1 MNVGFIGIGHMGKHM
16 SGHILKAGYDLT
28 VHDIYKEAAAPI
40 LGKGAKWADSPAAL
54 AASCQVVLSCLPEPV
69 DVEAIVYG
77 NNGLTEGWKKG
88 DIYIDMSTN
97 SPTLIRRIAADAQ
110 KAGVEVIDAPV
121 SGGQTGAEKA
131 TLAIMAGGDAKALE
145 TVRGILETMGQKIFH
160 MGDAGCGN
168 VAKLVNNLISISCNA
183 ITAEGFVLGVK
194 AGIDSKTLQDLV
206 CVSTG
211 NNFTAQHYHESV
223 LAGNF
228 TPGFKLGLATKDIKL
243 AIALGKEYD
252 IPLPVGSAVEQRM
265 IEAKTAGLGDKH
277 IDAIILLLEKLVGV
291 EVRSSK

>member
-1 MNVGFIGIGHMGKHM
+1 MQVGFIGIGHMGRHM
-16 SGHILKAGYDLT
+16 AGHILQAGFDLT
-28 VHDIYKEAAAPI
+28 VHDIHKEAAVP
-40 LGKGAKWADSPAAL
+40 LLDKGAKWADSPAD
-54 AASCQVVLSCLPEPV
+54 AARICHVVISCLPEPR
-69 DVEAIVYG
+69 DVEAIVYEE
-77 NNGLTEGWKKG
+77 NGLLKGWKKG

-97 SPTLIRRIAADAQ
+97 SPTLIRRIAADAR

-131 TLAIMAGGDAKALE
+131 SLAIMAGGDAQALK
-145 TVRGILETMGQKIFH
+145 TVRGILEVMGKKIFH

-194 AGIDSKTLQDLV
+194 AGIDPKILQDLV
-206 CVSTG
+206 CASTG

-228 TPGFKLGLATKDIKL
+228 EPGFKLSLATKDISL
-243 AIALGKEYD
+243 AVALSREYG
-252 IPLPVGSAVEQRM
+252 IPLSVGATVEQKM
-265 IEAKTAGLGDKH
+265 IEAKTAGLGEKH
-277 IDAIILLLEKLVGV
+277 IDAIIVPLEKLTGV
-291 EVRSSK
+291 QVRSA